1 MIATGAE
8 PVRPPIPG
16 VDLDGVHFLHT
27 MQDSFRVHERA
38 GTLRHGRVLVI
49 GGGYIGLEMADAFT
63 HRGLNVT
70 VVEQLP
76 EVMPTVDAPFRGGI
90 ADELRRH
97 DVELVLGTT
106 IERIDPAG
114 DGLAVT
120 GSSGFHREADL
131 VLVSVG
137 VRPASTLATAA
148 GVEVGERGAI
158 RVGRGMQTN
167 LPGVYAAGDCV
178 ETWHRVLGEHRY
190 LPLGTTSHKQGSV
203 AGENA
208 AGGQAEFQGS
218 LGTQVVK
225 IFTLAVARTGLRDD
239 EARQAGFDPVT
250 TETSAWDHKSYY
262 PGAHELRIRVTG
274 DGTSGRLLGAQI
286 LGHWQAEV
294 AKRIDVLATALF
306 HEMTVDAINDL
317 DLSYTPP
324 FSAPWDPVQVAAQDW
339 RAACRASSLGA
350 RRARG

>member
-1 MIATGAE
+1 M
-8 PVRPPIPG
+8 
-16 VDLDGVHFLHT
+16 
-27 MQDSFRVHERA
+27 
-38 GTLRHGRVLVI
+38 
-49 GGGYIGLEMADAFT
+49 
-63 HRGLNVT
+63 
-70 VVEQLP
+70 
-76 EVMPTVDAPFRGGI
+76 
-90 ADELRRH
+90 
-97 DVELVLGTT
+97 
-106 IERIDPAG
+106 
-114 DGLAVT
+114 
-120 GSSGFHREADL
+120 
-131 VLVSVG
+131 LVSVG

-167 LPGVYAAGDCV
+167 LSAVYAAGDCV

-190 LPLGTTSHKQGSV
+190 LPLGTTSHKQGRV

-274 DGTSGRLLGAQI
+274 DRTSGRLLGAQI
-286 LGHWQAEV
+286 LGHWQAGV
-294 AKRIDVLATALF
+294 AKRIGVLATALF
-306 HEMTVDAINDL
+306 HEMTVDAINDV

-339 RAACRASSLGA
+339 RAACLASSWEPAVREVDGVRRGQRRRPEVHPESPERLTTHRVVHELVHKPLVGRRVTSPAPECTSA
-350 RRARG
+350 RRQAPHSTELCRRIARSSS